1 MSDLEGSSTKLVTS
15 GVADRLFSKVG
26 SRHFFY
32 FLDMI
37 KFGMRRII
45 NILLYFYK
53 KMEAA
58 VYRVLNATELG
69 DNLSLLKEM
78 DEDFIYE
85 EKGKYFI
92 LTDKK
97 NILAYALILETSDG
111 YILRKIFVKT
121 ERRYQSYGTKL
132 IGHIINYALKKGID
146 SVKIEE
152 ISEESYF
159 GKKGFSREKNI
170 QVYRGIQ
177 KKNER
182 LKDSAKGTW
191 ISIFINVLLSFFKI
205 IMGIVGNSRALIA
218 DGFHSMSDVVGS
230 VVILFSLYFGNIPE
244 DEDHPYGH
252 EKIESIAG
260 NIVGVLLVLTAFE
273 LVRDS
278 VISLIKGVDFV
289 IPLKSTIF
297 VALFSVI
304 VKYYMYLYK
313 KRIGLR
319 TKSDAVL
326 ADAREHKSDAISSIG
341 VVIGLLLS
349 IYINPVFDTIVSIF
363 VSLFIGKEG
372 IQIIME
378 TSNNILDK
386 QDKEFLKKIKEYVY
400 SSTEITNIHD
410 ILMRVSGHKIFLSFH
425 IRVSKDMTVYEAHT
439 LADDLKYS
447 LLSDFEEL
455 RDVIIH
461 IDYIID

>member
-1 MSDLEGSSTKLVTS
+1 M
-15 GVADRLFSKVG
+15 
-26 SRHFFY
+26 
-32 FLDMI
+32 
-37 KFGMRRII
+37 
-45 NILLYFYK
+45 
-53 KMEAA
+53 
-58 VYRVLNATELG
+58 YRVLSAGELG
-69 DNLSLLKEM
+69 GNLSLLKEM

-85 EKGKYFI
+85 VKGKYFL

-97 NILAYALILETSDG
+97 NILAYALILESADG
-111 YILRKIFVKT
+111 YVLRKIFVKM
-121 ERRYQSYGTKL
+121 EKRYQSYGTKL
-132 IGHIINYALKKGID
+132 IDHIINYALKHGID
-146 SVKIEE
+146 SVKIQDTE
-152 ISEESYF
+152 EESYF
-159 GKKGFSREKNI
+159 EKKGFFREKDVL
-170 QVYRGIQ
+170 VYHGIQ

-182 LKDSAKGTW
+182 LKDSVKGTW
-191 ISIFINVLLSFFKI
+191 ISIFINVLLSVFKI
-205 IMGIVGNSRALIA
+205 IVGIFGKSRALIA
-218 DGFHSMSDVVGS
+218 DGFHSVSDVVGS
-230 VVILFSLYFGNIPE
+230 VVILFSIYFGNIPE

-278 VISLIKGVDFV
+278 VISLVKGVNSV
-289 IPLKSTIF
+289 VPSKITIF

-326 ADAREHKSDAISSIG
+326 ADAREHKSDAVSSMG

-349 IYINPVFDTIVSIF
+349 IYVNPIFDTIVSIL

-372 IQIIME
+372 IHIILE

-386 QDKEFLKKIKEYVY
+386 QDKVFLKKIEEYVY
-400 SSTEITNIHD
+400 GSTEITNIHD

>member
-1 MSDLEGSSTKLVTS
+1 M
-15 GVADRLFSKVG
+15 
-26 SRHFFY
+26 
-32 FLDMI
+32 
-37 KFGMRRII
+37 
-45 NILLYFYK
+45 
-53 KMEAA
+53 
-58 VYRVLNATELG
+58 YRVLSAGELG
-69 DNLSLLKEM
+69 GNLSLLKEM

-85 EKGKYFI
+85 VKGKYFL

-97 NILAYALILETSDG
+97 NILAYALILESADG
-111 YILRKIFVKT
+111 YILRKIFVKM
-121 ERRYQSYGTKL
+121 EKRYQSYGTKL
-132 IGHIINYALKKGID
+132 IDHIINYALKHGID
-146 SVKIEE
+146 SVKIQDTE
-152 ISEESYF
+152 EESYF
-159 GKKGFSREKNI
+159 EKKGFFREKDVL
-170 QVYRGIQ
+170 VYHGIQ
-177 KKNER
+177 QKNER
-182 LKDSAKGTW
+182 LKDSVKGTW
-191 ISIFINVLLSFFKI
+191 ISIFINVLLSVFKI
-205 IMGIVGNSRALIA
+205 IVGVFGKSRALIA

-230 VVILFSLYFGNIPE
+230 VVILFSIYFGNIPE

-278 VISLIKGVDFV
+278 VISLVKGVDFIV
-289 IPLKSTIF
+289 PSKITIF

-326 ADAREHKSDAISSIG
+326 ADAREHKSDAVSSMG

-349 IYINPVFDTIVSIF
+349 IYVNPIFDTIVSIL

-372 IQIIME
+372 IHIILE

-386 QDKEFLKKIKEYVY
+386 QDKVFLKKIEEYVY
-400 SSTEITNIHD
+400 GSTEITNIHD

>member
-1 MSDLEGSSTKLVTS
+1 M
-15 GVADRLFSKVG
+15 
-26 SRHFFY
+26 
-32 FLDMI
+32 
-37 KFGMRRII
+37 
-45 NILLYFYK
+45 
-53 KMEAA
+53 
-58 VYRVLNATELG
+58 YRVLSAGELG
-69 DNLSLLKEM
+69 GNLSLLKEM

-85 EKGKYFI
+85 VKGKYFL

-97 NILAYALILETSDG
+97 NILAYALVLESADG
-111 YILRKIFVKT
+111 YVLRKIFVKM
-121 ERRYQSYGTKL
+121 EKRYQSYGTKL
-132 IGHIINYALKKGID
+132 IDHIINYALKHGVD
-146 SVKIEE
+146 SVKIQDTE
-152 ISEESYF
+152 EESYF
-159 GKKGFSREKNI
+159 GKKGFLREKDVL
-170 QVYRGIQ
+170 VYHGIQ
-177 KKNER
+177 QKNER
-182 LKDSAKGTW
+182 LKDSVKGTW
-191 ISIFINVLLSFFKI
+191 ISIFINVLLSVFKI
-205 IMGIVGNSRALIA
+205 IVGVFGKSRALIA

-230 VVILFSLYFGNIPE
+230 VVILFSIYFGNIPE

-278 VISLIKGVDFV
+278 VISLVKGVDFIV
-289 IPLKSTIF
+289 PSKITIF

-304 VKYYMYLYK
+304 VKYYMYIYK

-326 ADAREHKSDAISSIG
+326 ADAREHKSDAVSSMG

-349 IYINPVFDTIVSIF
+349 IYVNPIFDTIVSIL

-372 IQIIME
+372 IHIILE

-386 QDKEFLKKIKEYVY
+386 QDKVFLKKIEEYVY
-400 SSTEITNIHD
+400 GSTEITNIHD

>member
-1 MSDLEGSSTKLVTS
+1 M
-15 GVADRLFSKVG
+15 
-26 SRHFFY
+26 
-32 FLDMI
+32 
-37 KFGMRRII
+37 
-45 NILLYFYK
+45 
-53 KMEAA
+53 
-58 VYRVLNATELG
+58 YRVLSAEELG
-69 DNLSLLKEM
+69 DNLSKVKDI

-85 EKGKYFI
+85 EKGKYFL

-97 NILAYALILETSDG
+97 NVLAYALILETDDG
-111 YILRKIFVKT
+111 YILKRILVKL
-121 ERRYQSYGTKL
+121 EKRYQSLGTKL
-132 IGHIINYALKKGID
+132 LDHIINYALKHGID
-146 SVKIEE
+146 SIKIENV
-152 ISEESYF
+152 IGESYF
-159 GKKGFSREKNI
+159 EKKGFSKESGALI
-170 QVYRGIQ
+170 YHGIQ

-182 LKDSAKGTW
+182 LKDSVKGTW
-191 ISIFINVLLSFFKI
+191 VSIIINVLLSIFKI
-205 IMGIVGNSRALIA
+205 IVGIFGKSRALVA

-230 VVILFSLYFGNIPE
+230 VVVLLSIYFGNIPE

-278 VISLIKGVDFV
+278 VVSLVKGVDFV
-289 IPLKSTIF
+289 IPMKVTIF

-313 KRIGLR
+313 KKIGLR

-326 ADAREHKSDAISSIG
+326 ADAREHKSDAVSSMG
-341 VVIGLLLS
+341 VVLGLLLS
-349 IYINPVFDTIVSIF
+349 IYVNPIFDTLVSIL

-372 IQIIME
+372 INIILE

-386 QDKEFLKKIKEYVY
+386 QDKNFLKEIEKYVY
-400 SSTEITNIHD
+400 DSTEITNIHD

>member
-1 MSDLEGSSTKLVTS
+1 M
-15 GVADRLFSKVG
+15 
-26 SRHFFY
+26 
-32 FLDMI
+32 
-37 KFGMRRII
+37 
-45 NILLYFYK
+45 
-53 KMEAA
+53 
-58 VYRVLNATELG
+58 YRVLNGGELG
-69 DNLSLLKEM
+69 DNLSTLMEM
-78 DEDFIYE
+78 DEEFIYK
-85 EKGKYFI
+85 EKGKYFL

-97 NILAYALILETSDG
+97 DISAYALIFETVDG
-111 YILRKIFVKT
+111 YILKRIFVKK
-121 ERRYQSYGTKL
+121 EKRYQSLGTKL
-132 IGHIINYALKKGID
+132 LDHVINYALKHGID
-146 SVKIEE
+146 TLKIED
-152 ISEESYF
+152 IREESYF
-159 GKKGFSREKNI
+159 EKKGFSIEKNVMI
-170 QVYRGIQ
+170 YHGIQ

-182 LKDSAKGTW
+182 LKDSVKGTW
-191 ISIFINVLLSFFKI
+191 ISIFVNVLLSVLKI
-205 IMGIVGNSRALIA
+205 IIGIFGKSRALIA
-218 DGFHSMSDVVGS
+218 DGFHSVSDVVGS
-230 VVILFSLYFGNIPE
+230 VVILLSVYFGNIPE

-278 VISLIKGVDFV
+278 AISLVKGVDFV
-289 IPLKSTIF
+289 VPSKITIF
-297 VALFSVI
+297 VALFSVL

-326 ADAREHKSDAISSIG
+326 ADAREHRSDAVSSMG
-341 VVIGLLLS
+341 VVIGLVLS
-349 IYINPVFDTIVSIF
+349 IYVNPVFDTIMSIL

-372 IQIIME
+372 YHIIME

-386 QDKEFLKKIKEYVY
+386 QDKEFLKKIEEYVY
-400 SSTEITNIHD
+400 SSTDITNIHD

-425 IRVSKDMTVYEAHT
+425 IRVPKDMRVYEAHT

-447 LLSDFEEL
+447 LLSDFDEL

>member
-1 MSDLEGSSTKLVTS
+1 
-15 GVADRLFSKVG
+15 
-26 SRHFFY
+26 
-32 FLDMI
+32 
-37 KFGMRRII
+37 
-45 NILLYFYK
+45 
-53 KMEAA
+53 
-58 VYRVLNATELG
+58 VYRVLSGGELG
-69 DNLSLLKEM
+69 GNLSTLRDM
-78 DEDFIYE
+78 DREFVYE
-85 EKGKYFI
+85 EKGKYFL

-97 NILAYALILETSDG
+97 DISAYALILETAEG
-111 YILRKIFVKT
+111 YILKRIFVKQ
-121 ERRYQSYGTKL
+121 EKRYQSLGTKL
-132 IGHIINYALKKGID
+132 LDHVINYALKHGID
-146 SVKIEE
+146 SIKIEE
-152 ISEESYF
+152 IVEKSYF
-159 GKKGFSREKNI
+159 EKKGFYIEKDAMT
-170 QVYRGIQ
+170 YDGIQ

-182 LKDSAKGTW
+182 LKDSVRGTW
-191 ISIFINVLLSFFKI
+191 ISIFVNVLLSVFKI
-205 IMGIVGNSRALIA
+205 IVGIFGKSRALIA
-218 DGFHSMSDVVGS
+218 DGFHSISDVVGS
-230 VVILFSLYFGNIPE
+230 VVILLSVYFGNIPE

-278 VISLIKGVDFV
+278 VLSLVKGVDFV
-289 IPLKSTIF
+289 KPLKITIY

-304 VKYYMYLYK
+304 IKYYMYLYK

-326 ADAREHKSDAISSIG
+326 ADAREHRSDAVSSMG
-341 VVIGLLLS
+341 VVIGLMLS
-349 IYINPVFDTIVSIF
+349 IYVNPVFDTIMSIL

-372 IQIIME
+372 IHIIME

-386 QDKEFLKKIKEYVY
+386 QDKEFIEKIEEYVY
-400 SSTEITNIHD
+400 SNTEIKNIHD

-439 LADDLKYS
+439 LADDVKYS
-447 LLSDFEEL
+447 LLSDFDEL